1 MSNKQM
7 SKDIIALEQ
16 HNLTV
21 KQVED
26 LYGDGLPYDYN
37 RLIETGRVAT
47 RNIYQSML
55 DLGKACM
62 RIAAHETKGKF
73 EEALER
79 MGASHADGWFARQ
92 AVLKIGDVPESSPV
106 NFLGKRKIRSVLQL
120 DEPIIK
126 TYLEGGD
133 LGTIPHDDVEK
144 MSSRQLEEEVRR
156 LRDDRKQQVDEHQKK
171 IDALEKIVHKKESK
185 ISELEMELAGKQPP
199 TKEQLAQAALD
210 ELKKKFFLQV
220 GEASHALHSLMLTI
234 IQAQEIPDVNIAQLQ
249 GFITLEPE
257 GLLSSIFDYS
267 DTLDEMIENICPA
280 HPETNTEAEEM
291 QYAEPVED

>member
-1 MSNKQM
+1 MSNKEI
-7 SKDIIALEQ
+7 SKDIVALEQ

-62 RIAAHETKGKF
+62 RIAAHETRGKF

-92 AVLKIGDVPESSPV
+92 AVLKIGDVSESSPV

-144 MSSRQLEEEVRR
+144 MSSRQLEEEVRK
-156 LRDDRKQQVDEHQKK
+156 LREDRKQQDEEHQKK
-171 IDALEKIVHKKESK
+171 IEALEKVVRQKEGK
-185 ISELEMELAGKQPP
+185 ISDMEMELAGRQPP
-199 TKEQLAQAALD
+199 TKEDIAQAKLD
-210 ELKKKFFLQV
+210 EKRKPLFTAIMSGIEDLSVAIDRVEDICRTDDVQLDQLTRLARSFDCEMSLLKEKL
-220 GEASHALHSLMLTI
+220 
-234 IQAQEIPDVNIAQLQ
+234 
-249 GFITLEPE
+249 
-257 GLLSSIFDYS
+257 
-267 DTLDEMIENICPA
+267 DTLDEALNAACPIKEDV
-280 HPETNTEAEEM
+280 PCTSNT
-291 QYAEPVED
+291 PNK

>member
-1 MSNKQM
+1 MSNKEI
-7 SKDIIALEQ
+7 SKDIVALEQ

-62 RIAAHETKGKF
+62 RIAAHETRGKF

-106 NFLGKRKIRSVLQL
+106 NFLGKRKVRSVLQL

-144 MSSRQLEEEVRR
+144 MSSRQLEEEVRK
-156 LRDDRKQQVDEHQKK
+156 LREERKQQDEEQQKK
-171 IDALEKIVHKKESK
+171 IEALEKVVRQKESK
-185 ISELEMELAGKQPP
+185 ISDMEMELAGRQPP
-199 TKEQLAQAALD
+199 TKEDLAQAKLD
-210 ELKKKFFLQV
+210 ELKKDLFRQV
-220 GEASHALHSLMLTI
+220 GGTIHELQQLIALVER
-234 IQAQEIPDVNIAQLQ
+234 AQQIDGVTVEQLDAWAL
-249 GFITLEPE
+249 IEEPE
-257 GLLSSIFDYS
+257 DFFPQVFELAEELN
-267 DTLDEMIENICPA
+267 EMIENIRPA
-280 HPETNTEAEEM
+280 KPESEDEE
-291 QYAEPVED
+291 

>member
-1 MSNKQM
+1 MSNKEI
-7 SKDIIALEQ
+7 SKDIVALEQ

-21 KQVED
+21 KQVEE

-62 RIAAHETKGKF
+62 RIAAHETRGKF

-92 AVLKIGDVPESSPV
+92 AVLKIGDVSESSPV

-133 LGTIPHDDVEK
+133 LGPIPHDDVEK
-144 MSSRQLEEEVRR
+144 MSSRQLEEEVRK
-156 LRDDRKQQVDEHQKK
+156 LREDRKQQDEDHQKK
-171 IDALEKIVHKKESK
+171 IEALEKVVRQKEGK
-185 ISELEMELAGKQPP
+185 ISDMEMELAGRQPP
-199 TKEQLAQAALD
+199 TKEDIAQAKLD
-210 ELKKKFFLQV
+210 EKRKPLFTAIMSGIEDLSVAIDRVEDICRTDDVQLDQLTRLARSFDSEMSLLKEKL
-220 GEASHALHSLMLTI
+220 
-234 IQAQEIPDVNIAQLQ
+234 
-249 GFITLEPE
+249 
-257 GLLSSIFDYS
+257 
-267 DTLDEMIENICPA
+267 DTLDEALNAACPVKEDV
-280 HPETNTEAEEM
+280 PCTSNT
-291 QYAEPVED
+291 PNK